1 MPRRFAPLALVC
13 VSAVLTS
20 GPARG
25 QENRQ
30 ADEGESIPDAG
41 DEDSTGTTRTD
52 DGEEII
58 ERTPATGPD
67 AGLGLEGIPERA
79 GDERRVPGRVRTEFA
94 EVMAGPG
101 AAYIGRGRVY
111 QNDRVQ
117 ILRRNEAG
125 DWLEVESNGL
135 RGWVRARYLE
145 VLRDAEARRP
155 DGAIDAGRDRRR
167 TNYAYDNRG
176 RRLRPDGT
184 PFGSAEVPTTS
195 AEDDTPAEV
204 PTTSAEDD
212 TPAEVPG
219 TSAEDDT
226 PAEVPGTSAEDD
238 TPAEVPGTSS
248 KRRLAP
254 YFVIG
259 VGQVRRAFDSD
270 AARPSPLAHQTA
282 QPMGLSLVTGLDWD
296 PLRFLRLAARFDGV
310 FFGSTDLPRNP
321 ELGFDRPVSLA
332 ISGWRAGIDTL
343 GRYPVGPGWFG
354 AYGGLRLFRQNF
366 QETAGYPLFLTNTLW
381 SAAFGGAA
389 GASFGPGIE
398 ISGRGGY
405 CLPLSLAQSPAD
417 SGALQSG
424 SGYEFGLGVGWRVHP
439 RLTAVLDLYFA
450 RHRFEFAG
458 RSSQKQT
465 FGETEDPAGKEPVGY
480 EHARE
485 TDTLQGAGLGIR
497 GTL

>member
-145 VLRDAEARRP
+145 VLRDADARRP

-167 TNYAYDNRG
+167 TNYGYDNRG

-184 PFGSAEVPTTS
+184 PFGSP
-195 AEDDTPAEV
+195 
-204 PTTSAEDD
+204 
-212 TPAEVPG
+212 
-219 TSAEDDT
+219 
-226 PAEVPGTSAEDD
+226 
-238 TPAEVPGTSS
+238 
-248 KRRLAP
+248 RC
-254 YFVIG
+254 
-259 VGQVRRAFDSD
+259 Q
-270 AARPSPLAHQTA
+270 
-282 QPMGLSLVTGLDWD
+282 
-296 PLRFLRLAARFDGV
+296 PLRQKTTRPPRCQPLRQQKMTRP
-310 FFGSTDLPRNP
+310 PRCRA
-321 ELGFDRPVSLA
+321 LRQKTTRPPRC
-332 ISGWRAGIDTL
+332 RA
-343 GRYPVGPGWFG
+343 
-354 AYGGLRLFRQNF
+354 LR
-366 QETAGYPLFLTNTLW
+366 P
-381 SAAFGGAA
+381 
-389 GASFGPGIE
+389 
-398 ISGRGGY
+398 RGGSR
-405 CLPLSLAQSPAD
+405 PIS
-417 SGALQSG
+417 
-424 SGYEFGLGVGWRVHP
+424 
-439 RLTAVLDLYFA
+439 
-450 RHRFEFAG
+450 
-458 RSSQKQT
+458 
-465 FGETEDPAGKEPVGY
+465 
-480 EHARE
+480 
-485 TDTLQGAGLGIR
+485 
-497 GTL
+497 